1 MANEWRISYVVN
13 SITTRTRALCSVWT
27 TSALPPP
34 SARTAT
40 GWPCRTDRRYSF
52 CSSPTTSLLLLPPSA
67 FFHRLSDL
75 MLILP
80 FWFCSQLILI
90 VAPCRELPTPDIT
103 PDIDQKLRACCIFPL
118 LTFLLFL
125 FLFGYLPSVSA
136 RTSFCIGH
144 YYNSIPVST
153 VSIYSQRQQIVTPS
167 LKMIT

>member
-1 MANEWRISYVVN
+1 MFCVNDERVAAALRANSNRMTMSNGQKVFVLL
-13 SITTRTRALCSVWT
+13 S
-27 TSALPPP
+27 
-34 SARTAT
+34 
-40 GWPCRTDRRYSF
+40 DHH
-52 CSSPTTSLLLLPPSA
+52 PTTSLLLLPPSA